1 MAGGVVQRTARRF
14 VPPEPPRTPKAART
28 RDRIQEAAWQ
38 LFIERGYHA
47 VSMRDIGAAAGLTKT
62 GAYGHFRSK
71 GQLLVE
77 VIRWKLAE
85 RDSAIDFAAVND
97 LDSGV
102 ALMYDRHYHE
112 VRLLEVD
119 AAAAARHDVDVAGGL
134 ALLYRERTERM
145 RDAFVAMRDPE
156 AVAWLV
162 SALIGGVGMK
172 DAMGLPRPDPDRLG
186 SALRAALAALA

>member
-1 MAGGVVQRTARRF
+1 VVQRTKARRF

-28 RDRIQEAAWQ
+28 RDRIQEAAWR

-47 VSMRDIGAAAGLTKT
+47 VSMRDIGGAAGLTKT

-77 VIRWKLAE
+77 VIRTKLAE
-85 RDSAIDFAAVND
+85 RDAAIDFASVND
-97 LDSGV
+97 LESGV

-162 SALIGGVGMK
+162 GALIGGVGMK

-186 SALRAALAALA
+186 AALRAALAALA